1 MTSIIEARGLIT
13 ARFGHVRALDGLD
26 LVAQSG
32 QITALL
38 GPTSYDGWEHR
49 RD

>member
-1 MTSIIEARGLIT
+1 MTAIIEARGLIK
-13 ARFGHVRALDGLD
+13 RFGHVRALDGLD

-32 QITALL
+32 QVTALL